1 MNAKL
6 HLISALAA
14 SLTLHGAAMP
24 TEAEVEKAVPKVE
37 RMLASE
43 KVAPHTP
50 ERNGGGLMRVD
61 WA

>member
-14 SLTLHGAAMP
+14 SLTLQGAAMP

-37 RMLASE
+37 RMLATE
-43 KVAPHTP
+43 KVALESGKMTRA
-50 ERNGGGLMRVD
+50 EVAAAAM
-61 WA
+61 